1 MAGNAPRKCHNCGTY
16 FLLTAGYNTCYCNNL
31 AAGEKRTH
39 LPQGAHKKEAQ
50 ERVTATPAQKEYAK
64 VYNRLK
70 ARKQRGKISID
81 EWNAA
86 VSRAL
91 DLKERADRGEL
102 SDEELRRKLAEF

>member
-1 MAGNAPRKCHNCGTY
+1 M
-16 FLLTAGYNTCYCNNL
+16 
-31 AAGEKRTH
+31 
-39 LPQGAHKKEAQ
+39 QEAQ

-86 VSRAL
+86 VSKAL
-91 DLKERADRGEL
+91 DLKEQADRGEL